1 MPPLAARKP
10 AVTGEHVALTP
21 LERPLE
27 LSPPPAAVSPH
38 EAGARVEQLL
48 EALEAARGGR
58 LLIVIKGHPDP
69 DSIGSAIAQRHLA
82 RAYDIECTILFFDE
96 ISHPE
101 NRALV
106 KSLDADLRQFREGM
120 DLSSYDFASFV
131 DTQTPHLP
139 VRLPQVPQT
148 LTFVDHH
155 KIVGGFEARF
165 LDIREDAGATSS
177 IYAEYLEHSP
187 FGLRPGV
194 AEDARFATALMHGI
208 RTDTDNFLLAYPIDY
223 RAAAYLRQFLD
234 TDLLRIISKQSVT
247 ARTMEIIQKGLNNK
261 QIRGTFLLA
270 GVGFVREEDR
280 DGIGQ
285 AADFLLRHEGVETA
299 LVFGIV
305 NGEVVDGSLRT
316 VSHTIDPDTWL
327 KTVFGTDATGRHY
340 GGGRRNK
347 GGFRIPL
354 GLFGRC
360 RDREAL
366 WAIGRRTVEDL
377 IFEKIGV
384 DQAAED

>member
-1 MPPLAARKP
+1 MPAIAARKP
-10 AVTGEHVALTP
+10 AVTGEHPALVPLDRPLDLTP
-21 LERPLE
+21 APPTS
-27 LSPPPAAVSPH
+27 SPTD
-38 EAGARVEQLL
+38 AGARVEQLL
-48 EALEAARGGR
+48 EALEAARGSR

-82 RAYDIECTILFFDE
+82 RAYDIECTIVFFDE

-120 DLSSYDFASFV
+120 DLSSYDFTSFV

-139 VRLPQVPQT
+139 IRLPQAPTV

-155 KIVGGFEARF
+155 KILGGFDARF
-165 LDIREDAGATSS
+165 LDIREEAGATSS

-194 AEDARFATALMHGI
+194 TEDARLATALMHGI

-234 TDLLRIISKQSVT
+234 TDLLRIISKQSIT

-261 QIRGTFLLA
+261 QIRSTFLLA

-305 NGEVVDGSLRT
+305 SGEVVDGSLRT

-327 KTVFGTDATGRHY
+327 KTVFGTDSTGRHY

-360 RDREAL
+360 RDRDAL
-366 WAIGRRTVEDL
+366 WNIGRRTVEDL
-377 IFEKIGV
+377 VFEKIGV

>member
-1 MPPLAARKP
+1 MPILTVRKP
-10 AVTGEHVALTP
+10 TVTGEHGVLNPLDRVHEHSNGSSNGLSGESHGRVA
-21 LERPLE
+21 E
-27 LSPPPAAVSPH
+27 
-38 EAGARVEQLL
+38 LL
-48 EALEAARGGR
+48 ESLESARGSN

-82 RAYDIECTILFFDE
+82 RAFDIECTILFFDE

-106 KSLDADLRQFREGM
+106 KSLDADLRQYREGM
-120 DLSSYDFASFV
+120 DLTAFDNLAFV

-139 VRLPQVPQT
+139 VRLAHAPPV

-155 KIVGGFEARF
+155 KVVGAVEASF
-165 LDIREDAGATSS
+165 VDIREDAGATSS
-177 IYAEYLEHSP
+177 LYAEYLEHSP
-187 FGLRPGV
+187 FGLRSSS
-194 AEDARFATALMHGI
+194 AEDARLATALMHGI
-208 RTDTDNFLLAYPIDY
+208 RTDTDNFLLAQPIDF
-223 RAAAYLRQFLD
+223 RAAAYLRQFID
-234 TDLLRIISKQSVT
+234 GDLLRIVSKQSVT
-247 ARTMEIIQKGLNNK
+247 ARTMEIIQRGLNNK

-285 AADFLLRHEGVETA
+285 AADFLLRHEGVETSV
-299 LVFGIV
+299 VFGIV
-305 NGEVVDGSLRT
+305 NGDVVDGSLRT
-316 VSHTIDPDTWL
+316 VSHTIDPDAFL
-327 KTVFGTDATGRHY
+327 KTLLGADSTGRHF

-347 GGFRIPL
+347 GGFRVPL

-366 WAIGRRTVEDL
+366 WGIARKTVEDM
-377 IFEKIGV
+377 IYEKIGV
-384 DQAAED
+384 GELPED

>member
-1 MPPLAARKP
+1 MPAIAARKP
-10 AVTGEHVALTP
+10 AVTGEHPALAP
-21 LERPLE
+21 LDRPLD
-27 LSPPPAAVSPH
+27 LSVPPPAAAPTD
-38 EAGARVEQLL
+38 ALARVEQLL
-48 EALEAARGGR
+48 EALEAARGSR

-82 RAYDIECTILFFDE
+82 RAYDIECTIVFFDE

-120 DLSSYDFASFV
+120 DLSSYDFTSFV

-139 VRLPQVPQT
+139 VRLQQAPTV

-155 KIVGGFEARF
+155 KILGGFDARF
-165 LDIREDAGATSS
+165 LDIREEAGATSS

-194 AEDARFATALMHGI
+194 AEDARLATALMHGI

-234 TDLLRIISKQSVT
+234 TDLLRIISKQSIT
-247 ARTMEIIQKGLNNK
+247 ARTMEIIQRGLNNK
-261 QIRGTFLLA
+261 QIRSTFLLA

-327 KTVFGTDATGRHY
+327 KTVFGTDSTGRHY

-366 WAIGRRTVEDL
+366 WNIGRRTVEDL
-377 IFEKIGV
+377 VFEKIGV